1 MIECTNPDGHVLGQ
15 GFNIAHMEEYVWCI
29 KCERKWSKAEITAI
43 INEHPALKRENEAG
57 RQFAIWFSAIWE
69 DEDYRKD
76 GGGRTHA
83 ELLDY
88 IMAVFPDA
96 LITAEEQDR
105 PDEADLLMMDEM
117 EEMSEE
123 QDNADDECNPQ

>member
-1 MIECTNPDGHVLGQ
+1 MKLSEHEIFKYVTQHIMDPQLWA
-15 GFNIAHMEEYVWCI
+15 IALDLQILIDQQE
-29 KCERKWSKAEITAI
+29 K
-43 INEHPALKRENEAG
+43 EHAALKRGNEAG

-96 LITAEEQDR
+96 LLEEQE
-105 PDEADLLMMDEM
+105 DE
-117 EEMSEE
+117 
-123 QDNADDECNPQ
+123 